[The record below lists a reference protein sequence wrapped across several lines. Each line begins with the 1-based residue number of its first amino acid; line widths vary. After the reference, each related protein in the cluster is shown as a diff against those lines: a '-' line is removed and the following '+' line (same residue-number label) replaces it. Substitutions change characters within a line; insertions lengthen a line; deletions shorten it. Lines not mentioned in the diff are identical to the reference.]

1 MSAGPPVLY
10 RTAILPAW
18 IDYNGHMNVA
28 YYVLVFDKATD
39 ALLDRLGIG
48 EAYRRDTGR
57 TCYALEGHVTWK
69 AELKTGEEVRVETTL
84 VAADEKRLHVFHRM
98 LRDADGAVAAARRML
113 EWSVG
118 AGVLIGGVLLALIDV
133 VPRAFTTDAA
143 VIERAH
149 AMWPLFCAM
158 WPPAAIVFALD
169 GILIG
174 AGDARYLA
182 GAMVAS
188 AAVFV
193 PLAIAA
199 LAFGWGIVGVWCAVL
214 ALMAMRLA
222 TLAVRFAG
230 RRWAL
235 VGAAT

>member
-1 MSAGPPVLY
+1 
-10 RTAILPAW
+10 
-18 IDYNGHMNVA
+18 
-28 YYVLVFDKATD
+28 
-39 ALLDRLGIG
+39 
-48 EAYRRDTGR
+48 
-57 TCYALEGHVTWK
+57 
-69 AELKTGEEVRVETTL
+69 
-84 VAADEKRLHVFHRM
+84 
-98 LRDADGAVAAARRML
+98 
-113 EWSVG
+113 
-118 AGVLIGGVLLALIDV
+118 
-133 VPRAFTTDAA
+133 VPHAFTTVGA

-149 AMWPLFCAM
+149 AMWPLFCVM
-158 WPPAAIVFALD
+158 WPAAAIVFALD

-199 LAFGWGIVGVWCAVL
+199 LAFGWGIVGVWCAIL
-214 ALMAMRLA
+214 ALMGMRLA

>member
-1 MSAGPPVLY
+1 MS
-10 RTAILPAW
+10 PAPMR
-18 IDYNGHMNVA
+18 IPSSAN
-28 YYVLVFDKATD
+28 
-39 ALLDRLGIG
+39 
-48 EAYRRDTGR
+48 
-57 TCYALEGHVTWK
+57 
-69 AELKTGEEVRVETTL
+69 TT
-84 VAADEKRLHVFHRM
+84 
-98 LRDADGAVAAARRML
+98 
-113 EWSVG
+113 
-118 AGVLIGGVLLALIDV
+118 
-133 VPRAFTTDAA
+133 AA

-149 AMWPLFCAM
+149 AMWPLFCAI
-158 WPPAAIVFALD
+158 WPPAAVVFALD

-174 AGDARYLA
+174 AGDTRYLA

-199 LAFGWGIVGVWCAVL
+199 LAFGWGIVGVWGALL
-214 ALMAMRLA
+214 ALMGMRLA